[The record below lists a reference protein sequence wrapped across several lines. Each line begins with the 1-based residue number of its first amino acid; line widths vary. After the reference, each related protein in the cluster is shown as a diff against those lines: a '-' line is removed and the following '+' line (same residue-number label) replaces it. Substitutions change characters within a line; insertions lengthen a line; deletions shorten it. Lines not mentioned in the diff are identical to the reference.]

1 MKDNIVF
8 AFLYT
13 DCLYEYDTRIISI
26 HRTRKGVEKA
36 IKEHKIQEKK
46 KYDILNRYHKS
57 PFKFGSEQ
65 IWDVVEM
72 EIKP

>member
-26 HRTRKGVEKA
+26 HRTRKGAEKA
-36 IKEHKIQEKK
+36 IEKHKGQEKK
-46 KYDILNRYHKS
+46 RWDVLNRYYKS
-57 PFKFGSEQ
+57 LSKFGYMQ
-65 IWDVVEM
+65 IWEVVEM